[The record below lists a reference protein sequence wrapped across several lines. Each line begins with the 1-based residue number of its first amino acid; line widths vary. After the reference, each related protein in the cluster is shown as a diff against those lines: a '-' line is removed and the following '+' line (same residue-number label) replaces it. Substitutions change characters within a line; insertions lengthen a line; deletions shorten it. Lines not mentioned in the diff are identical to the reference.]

1 MTARTFTIGDEHFE
15 LDGQP
20 FQIISGA
27 MHYFRVHPD
36 LWEDRLV
43 KARQLGLNT
52 IETYVAWNFH
62 SREQGEF
69 RTDGQRDLGRF
80 IDLAAAQGLHV
91 IVRPGPYICA
101 EWRSGGLPDWL
112 LAMPGI
118 GLRRSEPRYLEA
130 VSEYYAQVLEIVA
143 PRLITRGGPVI
154 SLQIENEYGAY
165 GDDADYLRRLTSQV
179 RDAGVDVPLL
189 TCDQAND
196 EMLKRGGL
204 PELHRTATFGSR
216 PIERLATLRRH
227 QPRGP
232 LMCMEFWGGWFDSW
246 GRPHHITAPDEAA
259 AELDTLLTAGAS
271 VNLYMFHGGTNA
283 GTWNGANHKGT
294 YLPITTSY
302 DYDAPLAEDGTPTAK
317 YWAFREVIARHA
329 EARDSVPAARQDAP
343 EHEVHLHRAHRW
355 EDILD
360 QCGPGFPVH
369 GEPSLDALGGGITL
383 AEFQTEVR
391 ADDALVLVDDV
402 RDRADAS
409 LDGVSIGELDRTS
422 GRLALPLPRAS
433 GTLSLL
439 LEDRGRV
446 NYGPRIGEL
455 KGIHAPRTR
464 TRSLEEWTA
473 TAVPLD
479 DLPARMAAVSPRELA
494 ADAPVAGPVLVAGA
508 FETESGRDHFLRL
521 DGFTRGF
528 VWINGV
534 LVGRYSS
541 EPPTRTLYVPGPLV
555 RGSRDEVTVL
565 ELHTAAR
572 PSVRFVARPDLG
584 HVDE

>member
-1 MTARTFTIGDEHFE
+1 MSARTFTIGDEHFE
-15 LDGQP
+15 LDGRP

-36 LWEDRLV
+36 LWEDRLI

-62 SREQGEF
+62 SSERGEF
-69 RTDGQRDLGRF
+69 RTDGPRDLGRF

-112 LAMPGI
+112 LGMDGI

-130 VSEYYAQVLEIVA
+130 VSEYYAQVLEFVV
-143 PRLITRGGPVI
+143 PRLITAGGPVI
-154 SLQIENEYGAY
+154 ALQIENEYGAY
-165 GDDADYLRRLTSQV
+165 GDDADYLRRLTAQV

-196 EMLKRGGL
+196 EMLERGGL
-204 PELHRTATFGSR
+204 PELHKTATFGSR
-216 PIERLATLRRH
+216 TEERLATLRRH

-232 LMCMEFWGGWFDSW
+232 LMCMEFWDGWFDSW
-246 GRPHHITAPDEAA
+246 GRAHHVTPPDQTAE
-259 AELDTLLTAGAS
+259 ELDTLLSAGAS

-329 EARDSVPAARQDAP
+329 ATHDSAPSPRRDAP
-343 EHEVHLHRAHRW
+343 VHDVALHLSHRW
-355 EDILD
+355 EDILER
-360 QCGPGFPVH
+360 FPSVPVR
-369 GEPSLDALGGGITL
+369 GEPSLDALGAGVTL
-383 AEFQTEVR
+383 AEFRADVN
-391 ADDALVLVDDV
+391 ADDAVVVVDDV
-402 RDRADAS
+402 RDRAGAS
-409 LDGVSIGELDRTS
+409 VDGVSIGELDRTS
-422 GRLALPLPRAS
+422 GRLALALPPAS

-446 NYGPRIGEL
+446 NYGPRIGEP
-455 KGIHAPRTR
+455 KGIHGPRTR
-464 TRSLEEWTA
+464 TRPLEEWVA

-479 DLPARMAAVSPRELA
+479 ELPTVMGEPSEPEFA
-494 ADAPVAGPVLVAGA
+494 ADAPVAGPALLAGSLD
-508 FETESGRDHFLRL
+508 TEPGRDHFLRL

-528 VWINGV
+528 VWVNGV
-534 LVGRYSS
+534 LIGRYSS
-541 EPPTRTLYVPGPLV
+541 EPPTRTLYVPGPLI
-555 RGSRDEVTVL
+555 RGARNDVTVL
-565 ELHTAAR
+565 ELNAAAR
-572 PSVRFVARPDLG
+572 PLARFVSGPDLG